1 MIFSSYAFLLS
12 FLPLSWVGFMVLRYA
27 FKDSLYRSTV
37 LLLWLLGSSVWFYAQ
52 WFLPDLWVLLGVVA
66 VNFAAV
72 AATSRQ
78 AHRQALP
85 IILFANLGVLALFKY
100 WPWLGGN
107 ADRAVLLAGLPLG
120 ISFYIFQV
128 MAFQVDLSRGHT
140 LRPRFLDFAVFLSF
154 FPQLIAGP
162 IVHGRKLLPQLAKLG
177 GHPCC
182 VGLGVTLLTLGLAK
196 KVLIA
201 DTLAGGVDAVYA
213 GQHSLDAVT
222 VLAAAFGYGTQLYF
236 DFSGYADMA
245 VGLGLLFGIRLP
257 QNFRRPY
264 TAHSL
269 AEFWRRWHITL
280 SSFLRDYLYISLG
293 GNRLGAVRRSAN
305 LLITMTL
312 GGLWH
317 GAGWQFLVWGAA
329 HGGLLA
335 AEHALKN
342 VMPSA
347 VRLMPR
353 AVMVALTVSTVMLL
367 WLPFRATDVEHAFTL
382 MAALT
387 QWSAVAPPDLSD
399 LMVPLRLMSS
409 TASSPVV
416 VLLWSIGLLICA
428 GLRPTSWRWA
438 LSAATWQR
446 GAVSGLLLV
455 MVLKTLADRPDQP
468 FLYFQF

>member
-1 MIFSSYAFLLS
+1 M
-12 FLPLSWVGFMVLRYA
+12 
-27 FKDSLYRSTV
+27 
-37 LLLWLLGSSVWFYAQ
+37 
-52 WFLPDLWVLLGVVA
+52 
-66 VNFAAV
+66 
-72 AATSRQ
+72 
-78 AHRQALP
+78 
-85 IILFANLGVLALFKY
+85 
-100 WPWLGGN
+100 
-107 ADRAVLLAGLPLG
+107 
-120 ISFYIFQV
+120 
-128 MAFQVDLSRGHT
+128 
-140 LRPRFLDFAVFLSF
+140 
-154 FPQLIAGP
+154 
-162 IVHGRKLLPQLAKLG
+162 HGRKLLPQLAKLG

-293 GNRLGAVRRSAN
+293 GNRLGAMRRSAN